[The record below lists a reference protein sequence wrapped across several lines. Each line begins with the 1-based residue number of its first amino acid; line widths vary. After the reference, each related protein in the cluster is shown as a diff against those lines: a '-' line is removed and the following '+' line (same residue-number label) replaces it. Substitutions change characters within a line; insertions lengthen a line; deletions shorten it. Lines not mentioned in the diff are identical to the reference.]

1 MATRKKTIT
10 IPVNFGNIADL
21 VNNTLTTIGTP
32 TIYIPENSVGNPVT
46 FTSVCFFTAAQDTST
61 VTGATITTYTNT
73 LTLAAAAAS
82 SVTISAGTLA
92 NSGENWGGLFGPVDY
107 TTYFNTNFGTGT
119 SKALTVAVLSNITT
133 GTGVTTRGV
142 YGYLEIT
149 YTYSDTAATRIK
161 TVCVPYESQTST
173 LLTTL
178 NNPFCTLAQLTGVG
192 GLLDGYAGV
201 TIRNRWIEIKGNC
214 NNNNTNTDHN
224 LVFAFDSGASTNLP
238 TRESALATD
247 TYQVYQVDASALTTT
262 ATHVFNLWNSLAS
275 RWANIIVNEWV
286 TFEYTVSGST
296 RVLNYIEVPVE
307 FNSPIPGTTSA
318 VALRLQR
325 TLLIP
330 EPGTLTMRKCSVE
343 INYNTAASATIAI
356 DAGAQASFRSY
367 AQSSTVVAG
376 QFSFQHGLD
385 ASSALGAAFTLVKG
399 ENDIIIDLYRS
410 AGSGYN
416 CTGILKML
424 YESDVDA
431 TSIDNHSDVRRGF
444 MRQMSF
450 TTTGD
455 SSTTDSFSIPDANYW
470 MQGLATQNYFWMQSA
485 VTSLTQQAAVL
496 PGEGDGAGW
505 RELFVDSY
513 VSDNEIGYG
522 TWTVRARPEYKI
534 YPQNPDIYKLDVE
547 VARSYRTTSV
557 TTFRFGTTWVVS
569 YNNITTTLSGT
580 ISGSNG
586 GAITI
591 SLFRADTEELFSV
604 TSRTGNGTYSFVIY
618 DDTNTYFVTAY
629 EDNTYKGLSKTDLP
643 ASNFDISLAGS
654 SAVTTGYAA
663 G

>member
-10 IPVNFGNIADL
+10 VPVNFGNVADL

-61 VTGATITTYTNT
+61 ATGATITTYTNT

-82 SVTISAGTLA
+82 TVTISAGTLI

-107 TTYFNTNFGTGT
+107 TAYFNANYGTGT
-119 SKALTVAVLSNITT
+119 SKALTVQVLSNITT

-161 TVCVPYESQTST
+161 TICIPYESQIST
-173 LLTTL
+173 LSTTV
-178 NNPFCTLAQLTGVG
+178 NNAFCTLAQLTGVG
-192 GLLDGYAGV
+192 GLLAGYAGV

-214 NNNNTNTDHN
+214 NNSNTTTDHN
-224 LVFAFDSGASTNLP
+224 LVFAFNSGASTNLP
-238 TRESALATD
+238 VRESALGSD
-247 TYQVYQVDASALTTT
+247 TYQMYQVDASALATTS
-262 ATHVFNLWNSLAS
+262 THVFNLWNTLAS
-275 RWANIIVNEWV
+275 RWANIIVNEWI

-296 RVLNYIEVPVE
+296 RVLNYIEIPVE
-307 FNSPIPGTTSA
+307 FDSPIPGTTSA
-318 VALRLQR
+318 VALRLAR
-325 TLLIP
+325 PLLIP

-343 INYNTAASATIAI
+343 IDYNTVASATLAI

-367 AQSSTVVAG
+367 AQASNVVAG

-399 ENDIIIDLYRS
+399 ENDIVIDLYRS
-410 AGSGYN
+410 AGSGYAV
-416 CTGILKML
+416 TGILKLL
-424 YESDVDA
+424 YESDVDPGG
-431 TSIDNHSDVRRGF
+431 IDNHSDVRRGF

-450 TTTGD
+450 TLTGD
-455 SSTTDSFSIPDANYW
+455 SSTTDSFVIPDANYW
-470 MQGLATQNYFWMQSA
+470 MQGLALQNYFWIQSSN
-485 VTSLTQQAAVL
+485 TTFTQQAAVF

-505 RELFVDSY
+505 RELFVDSFAG
-513 VSDNEIGYG
+513 DNEIGYG
-522 TWTVRARPEYKI
+522 LWTVRARPEYKI

-547 VARSYRTTSV
+547 IPRSYRTTSF

-569 YNNITTTLSGT
+569 YNNITSTLSGT
-580 ISGSNG
+580 ISSSNG
-586 GAITI
+586 GLISL
-591 SLFRADTEELFSV
+591 SLFRADTDELVAV
-604 TSRTGNGTYSFVIY
+604 TSRTGDGIYDFVIY
-618 DDTNTYFVTAY
+618 DDTNTYYVTAY
-629 EDNTYKGLSKTDLP
+629 EDNTYKGLSKTAIPDTAFNIAL
-643 ASNFDISLAGS
+643 S
-654 SAVTTGYAA
+654 SAG
-663 G
+663 GGEFFF